1 MSPRYAVCA
10 SGSIPGAST
19 EFHQRSRWVSSVC
32 RTFCASHEAAG
43 NAEDRHPAAQARAAV
58 GQPGSERFTVE
69 VSAADM
75 AVLWRVLSLG
85 WGHDAPADI
94 GESVAAIVKAY
105 LRFVGSSP
113 SIKAGLS

>member
-1 MSPRYAVCA
+1 M
-10 SGSIPGAST
+10 
-19 EFHQRSRWVSSVC
+19 
-32 RTFCASHEAAG
+32 AAL
-43 NAEDRHPAAQARAAV
+43 RRI
-58 GQPGSERFTVE
+58 
-69 VSAADM
+69 
-75 AVLWRVLSLG
+75 LSLG